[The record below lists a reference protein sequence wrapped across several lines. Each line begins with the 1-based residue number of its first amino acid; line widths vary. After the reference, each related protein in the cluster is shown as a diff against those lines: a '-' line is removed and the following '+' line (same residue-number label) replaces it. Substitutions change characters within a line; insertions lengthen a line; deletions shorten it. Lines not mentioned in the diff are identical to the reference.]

1 MQLLVLLSGELA
13 SIKVNKKKTESTSNN
28 KKKLVSLYVCL
39 TFFNAE
45 IGERS
50 CDSSPDIRFQCS
62 TGMWFYVYLIL
73 CVCDVDPDIH
83 KGQNNVLF

>member
-50 CDSSPDIRFQCS
+50 CDSSPDTRFHSVVQA
-62 TGMWFYVYLIL
+62 
-73 CVCDVDPDIH
+73 CDFMCI
-83 KGQNNVLF
+83 